1 MDSSAMLHAYVEHSS
16 TLHNSGPMSCL
27 PDVDSVRGM
36 GGSQRG
42 VLQGGLIGCCHGEL
56 TYGGLV
62 GCF

>member
-1 MDSSAMLHAYVEHSS
+1 MSHASM
-16 TLHNSGPMSCL
+16 LHNSGPMNCF
-27 PDVDSVRGM
+27 PDSDSL
-36 GGSQRG
+36 RG